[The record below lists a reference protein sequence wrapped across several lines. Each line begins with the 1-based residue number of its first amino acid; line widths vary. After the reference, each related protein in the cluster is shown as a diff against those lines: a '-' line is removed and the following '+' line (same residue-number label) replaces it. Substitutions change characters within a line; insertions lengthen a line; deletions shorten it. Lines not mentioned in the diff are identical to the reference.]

1 MSISSPHSKLSTLA
15 LAGLITLGIVFGL
28 MTAPASGETNHEIE
42 EGIFEGQGALNFL
55 NEQRA
60 ANGIPPLALNQTL
73 AASWCPNEDEDL
85 GIGVQHDLSGDGDWA
100 PDYSPWD
107 LAPLHQFSEYSPI
120 YTEAGIVN
128 SGMDASEGCLGVGGV
143 SPEPPEPTFYAFVSD
158 LGPSD
163 VPLTEDV
170 NDEGPIAVQEAVG
183 IPEGTATGP
192 QLLLYARGMSGEVP
206 YYANQARVLSWS
218 LTSAGGSLVSGT
230 HLVDEAVMAGAGGLF
245 SEYARNLTGGAVLIP
260 PPLPLGGYSLSVT
273 WEGASGVVATQ
284 ALTFTVATQEWERL
298 AAVPEPSAPREKAK
312 RHKARR
318 HTARHSPHKARHR
331 KARRHKAHHGHAHHL
346 APEAPPSSRSLP
358 TVRRG

>member
-1 MSISSPHSKLSTLA
+1 MALLLSGICLSLAPLPARALPEGTL
-15 LAGLITLGIVFGL
+15 
-28 MTAPASGETNHEIE
+28 
-42 EGIFEGQGALNFL
+42 EGQPALEVL

-60 ANGIPPLALNQTL
+60 VNGIPPLTLNQAL
-73 AASWCPNEDEDL
+73 ATPWCPNEDEDL
-85 GIGVQHDLSGDGDWA
+85 GEGEMHGTSGDGDWG
-100 PDYSPWD
+100 PDYSPWEA
-107 LAPLHQFSEYSPI
+107 APLHQFPEYSPI

-143 SPEPPEPTFYAFVSD
+143 SSEPSEPVFYAFVGD

-163 VPLTEDV
+163 VASAEDV
-170 NDEGPIAVQEAVG
+170 NDEAPIAVQEAVG

-206 YYANQARVLSWS
+206 WYANQARVLSWS
-218 LTSAGGSLVSGT
+218 LTSASGSPVPGA
-230 HLVDEAVMAGAGGLF
+230 HLVDQAVMAGAGGLF

-260 PPLPLGGYSLSVT
+260 PPLTFGGYDLSVT

-284 ALTFTVATQEWERL
+284 SFSFTVAPQEWERL
-298 AAVPEPSAPREKAK
+298 ADAPEPSAPREKAK

-318 HTARHSPHKARHR
+318 HTVRHRPHKARHR

-358 TVRRG
+358 MVRRG